1 MITDSV
7 CVCAGQSTS
16 QCLSLFQPGRL
27 AVSILQHKQ
36 APQGTLTSQSS
47 KRRVPKNKLAVRS
60 LEFSEP
66 IYYGSDAQY
75 ANYFL
80 AVADK
85 ILFVKMSG
93 RVLKVNEYFLLNSNQ
108 LVNSRTGAGDK
119 KKEITNRK
127 KVQKN
132 INRGGGAGGLAYR
145 Y

>member
-108 LVNSRTGAGDK
+108 LVNSRTGAGEK
-119 KKEITNRK
+119 KKRDNK
-127 KVQKN
+127 QKESSEKHQQGR
-132 INRGGGAGGLAYR
+132 RGGGTGM
-145 Y
+145 